1 VRELYGT
8 GGRQLEV
15 WTRAL
20 DLLVLGAGSAQLRWV
35 LYAMLEKWPSR
46 QLRPE
51 SEKDLCGRH
60 SREGARPQRS
70 LRRSRDEGMGLIVVG
85 LRSPMVVMVS
95 TAARKRPGNLYNHDG
110 AREKPSKGLGTIKY
124 NLA

>member
-1 VRELYGT
+1 M
-8 GGRQLEV
+8 GGRQSEV

-20 DLLVLGAGSAQLRWV
+20 DLLVLGADSARLRWV
-35 LYAMLEKWPSR
+35 LYAMLEKWPFR

-60 SREGARPQRS
+60 SREGAKPQRS

-85 LRSPMVVMVS
+85 LRSPMVMVS

-110 AREKPSKGLGTIKY
+110 AREKPWKRLRSDNI
-124 NLA
+124 